1 MSILNEV
8 GQNLQGVGKGVILD
22 KIISMKPAGMK
33 GLGLLEKA
41 RDTLANRQ
49 PIMSRVGGGGGL
61 FGGKTILP
69 ATSSGAQ
76 SEYVPPIGKR
86 VFEL

>member
-1 MSILNEV
+1 MSILDEV
-8 GQNLQGVGKGVILD
+8 GQSLQGVGKGGILD

-41 RDTLANRQ
+41 RDTLAHRQ
-49 PIMSRVGGGGGL
+49 PMMSKTGGGGGL
-61 FGGKTILP
+61 FGGKTTLP
-69 ATSSGAQ
+69 ASSRAQ
-76 SEYVPPIGKR
+76 SEYVPPISKR